1 MRSSLRQSGCAA
13 RVNAARGFTLIELL
27 VVIAVIAVLAALTLG
42 ISGGARERAAND
54 RATSE
59 LAVLSTALERYRVV
73 YGAYPQDT
81 QNPAALLQSLT
92 GELTPT
98 GGVANRAPFIT
109 LAGLILDGSE
119 TAIVDPWGQPY
130 AYVPFSSGVRRGFR
144 LYSIGLDG
152 LDLPPSTS
160 GECDE
165 AADENLDNVYAHH

>member
-13 RVNAARGFTLIELL
+13 GANASRGFTLIELL
-27 VVIAVIAVLAALTLG
+27 IVIAVIAVLTAITLG

-54 RATSE
+54 RVKSE

-73 YGAYPQDT
+73 YGAYPQDS
-81 QNPAALLQSLT
+81 QNPTALLQSLS

-109 LAGLILDGSE
+109 LAGLILDDSE
-119 TAIVDPWGQPY
+119 TAIVDPWDQPY
-130 AYVPFSSGVRRGFR
+130 VYVPFSSGVRRGFR

-152 LDLPPSTS
+152 LDLPPTTS